1 MAKRK
6 KVNAN
11 KDKSFFKRTASKIK
25 AINLPQKTYRGGIRF

>member
-6 KVNAN
+6 KVNPN

-25 AINLPQKTYRGGIRF
+25 SINLPQKSYRGGIRF